1 MPIFHLI
8 SRRCALAT
16 HKLGALAILAVLFST
31 MPAAAL
37 GEPLGVPQWIGIN
50 EFRGGVNLRWFRVQG
65 AVQYIVQRRVGEIGE
80 YQVMSR
86 VSNPVYDDFMTTAG
100 QIYFY
105 RVVPVDSEGTAGP
118 ASVERFYE
126 ILQPEPESLES
137 PMWSV
142 SHVRPDGIALA
153 WGHGNPDHVLAYNL
167 YRKGPEDSTF
177 SLIISSLDVNH
188 LDRDIT
194 RGETYDYVITA
205 LDRKLQESNNS
216 QVLTIA
222 FAEEKQLSV
231 SNERLANIKTLEE
244 VIRPTELISLYTWEE
259 YGFISPV
266 DVDYRADE
274 QLLYVSDAGTG
285 LITVIG
291 SRGGVLQRLGG
302 MGDSPWEFERLLG
315 IALAKDGS
323 VYAVDAY
330 RGDVVVFSPQGSFQM
345 RIRLEGEVLDYF
357 GPGLMIRFPWFR
369 FGLVDLAVGP
379 DDSLFIVDNPNGWIY
394 HLDQTGDLIDVIA
407 ERGYEPGQMQYP
419 TFIAFTGEGNFFI
432 ADTMN
437 SRIQM
442 FDGSGVSAGVVGE
455 KGLGI
460 GQFMR
465 PKGVAVDGSGF
476 LYVADSYLNVV
487 QVFDTE
493 GELVALLGNEKGLPI
508 DLGSPNGLVFV
519 PPDTLIVCE
528 KLSRRVQIRRV
539 PVDLIHQFSGRNNT
553 TDSLP

>member
-1 MPIFHLI
+1 MLSMSLI
-8 SRRCALAT
+8 GKRSYRCLALA
-16 HKLGALAILAVLFST
+16 LFPAIIAMILVSENT
-31 MPAAAL
+31 MGSQEVGLDSPK
-37 GEPLGVPQWIGIN
+37 WIGIN

-65 AVQYIVQRRVGEIGE
+65 AVGYLVQRRVGGTGV
-80 YQVMSR
+80 YSVLSR
-86 VSNPVYDDFMTTAG
+86 VTNPVYDDFMTTAG

-105 RVVPVDSEGTAGP
+105 RIVPMDREGAAGP
-118 ASVERFYE
+118 VSVERFFK
-126 ILQPEPESLES
+126 ILQPEPESLEP
-137 PMWSV
+137 PMWST

-153 WGHGNPDHVLAYNL
+153 WDHGNPDHVLAYNL

-177 SLIISSLDVNH
+177 SLISSSLDINY
-188 LDRDIT
+188 LDRNIT
-194 RGETYDYVITA
+194 RGETYRYVITA

-244 VIRPTELISLYTWEE
+244 VIIPTELVNLFTWEE

-266 DVDYRADE
+266 DVDYRTDN
-274 QLLYVSDAGTG
+274 QRLYVSDAGTG

-291 SRGGVLQRLGG
+291 SRGEVLQRLGG

-315 IALAKDGS
+315 IALAGDGS

-330 RGDVVVFSPQGSFQM
+330 RGEVVVFSPQGGFQR
-345 RIRLEGEVLDYF
+345 RIRLKDEVRDYF
-357 GPGLMIRFPWFR
+357 GPGMMIRFPWFR
-369 FGLVDLAVGP
+369 FGLVDLAVGL
-379 DDSLFIVDNPNGWIY
+379 DDSLFVVDNPNGWIY
-394 HLDQTGDLIDVIA
+394 HLDERDDLVDVIA

-419 TFIAFTGEGNFFI
+419 TFIAFTGGGNFFV

-437 SRIQM
+437 SRVQM
-442 FDGSGVSAGVVGE
+442 FDGSSDSAGVVGG

-460 GQFMR
+460 GQFIR

-493 GELVALLGNEKGLPI
+493 GEFVALLGNERGLPI

-539 PVDLIHQFSGRNNT
+539 PVDLIHKFPGR
-553 TDSLP
+553 

>member
-1 MPIFHLI
+1 M
-8 SRRCALAT
+8 SRRCVPAS
-16 HKLGALAILAVLFST
+16 HILGAIAILAVLFPT
-31 MPAAAL
+31 MSAPAL
-37 GEPLGVPQWIGIN
+37 GEPLDAPKWIGIN

-65 AVQYIVQRRVGEIGE
+65 AVGYLVQRRVGDTGV
-80 YQVMSR
+80 YSVLSR
-86 VSNPVYDDFMTTAG
+86 VTNPVYDDFMTTAG

-105 RVVPVDSEGTAGP
+105 RIVPMDREGNAGP
-118 ASVERFYE
+118 ASVERFFE
-126 ILQPEPESLES
+126 ILQPEPESLEP
-137 PMWSV
+137 PMWSA

-153 WGHGNPDHVLAYNL
+153 WDHGNPDHVLAYNL

-177 SLIISSLDVNH
+177 SLISSSLDINY
-188 LDRDIT
+188 LDRNIT
-194 RGETYDYVITA
+194 RGETYRYVITA

-244 VIRPTELISLYTWEE
+244 VIIPTELVNLFTWEE

-266 DVDYRADE
+266 DVDYRTDD
-274 QLLYVSDAGTG
+274 QRLYVSDAGTG

-291 SRGGVLQRLGG
+291 SRGEVLQRLGG
-302 MGDSPWEFERLLG
+302 MGESPWEFERLLG
-315 IALAKDGS
+315 IALAGDGS

-330 RGDVVVFSPQGSFQM
+330 RGEVVVFSPQGGFQR
-345 RIRLEGEVLDYF
+345 RIRLKDEVRDYF
-357 GPGLMIRFPWFR
+357 GPGMMIRFPWFR
-369 FGLVDLAVGP
+369 FGLVDLAVGL
-379 DDSLFIVDNPNGWIY
+379 DDSLFVVDNPNGWIY
-394 HLDQTGDLIDVIA
+394 HLDERDDLVDVIA

-419 TFIAFTGEGNFFI
+419 TFIAFTGGGNFFV

-437 SRIQM
+437 SRVQM
-442 FDGSGVSAGVVGE
+442 FDGSSDSAGVVGG

-460 GQFMR
+460 GQFIR

-493 GELVALLGNEKGLPI
+493 GEFVALLGNERGLPI

-519 PPDTLIVCE
+519 LPDTLIVCE
-528 KLSRRVQIRRV
+528 KLSRRVQIRKV
-539 PVDLIHQFSGRNNT
+539 PVDLMHQFPGR
-553 TDSLP
+553 

>member
-1 MPIFHLI
+1 MLSMSLI
-8 SRRCALAT
+8 GKRSYRCLALA
-16 HKLGALAILAVLFST
+16 LFPAIIAMILVSENT
-31 MPAAAL
+31 MGSQEVGLDSPK
-37 GEPLGVPQWIGIN
+37 WIGIN

-65 AVQYIVQRRVGEIGE
+65 AVGYLVQRRVGGTGV
-80 YQVMSR
+80 YSVLSR
-86 VSNPVYDDFMTTAG
+86 VTNPVYDDFMTTAG

-105 RVVPVDSEGTAGP
+105 RIVPMDREGAAGP
-118 ASVERFYE
+118 VSVERFFK
-126 ILQPEPESLES
+126 ILQPEPESLEP
-137 PMWSV
+137 PMWST

-153 WGHGNPDHVLAYNL
+153 WDHGNPDHVLAYNL

-177 SLIISSLDVNH
+177 SLISSSLDINY
-188 LDRDIT
+188 LDRNIT
-194 RGETYDYVITA
+194 RGETYRYVITA

-244 VIRPTELISLYTWEE
+244 VIIPTELVNLFTWEE

-266 DVDYRADE
+266 DVDYRTDN
-274 QLLYVSDAGTG
+274 QRLYVSDAGTG

-291 SRGGVLQRLGG
+291 SRGEVLQRLGG

-315 IALAKDGS
+315 IALAGDGS

-330 RGDVVVFSPQGSFQM
+330 RGEVVVFSPQGGFQR
-345 RIRLEGEVLDYF
+345 RIRLKDEVRDYF
-357 GPGLMIRFPWFR
+357 GPDMKVRFPWFR
-369 FGLVDLAVGP
+369 FGLIDLAVGP
-379 DDSLFIVDNPNGWIY
+379 DDSLFVVDNPNGWIY
-394 HLDQTGDLIDVIA
+394 HLDERDDLVDVIA

-419 TFIAFTGEGNFFI
+419 TFIAFTGGGNFFV

-437 SRIQM
+437 SRVQM
-442 FDGSGVSAGVVGE
+442 FDGSSDSAGVVGG

-460 GQFMR
+460 GQFIR

-493 GELVALLGNEKGLPI
+493 GEFVALLGNERGLPI

-539 PVDLIHQFSGRNNT
+539 PVDLIHKFPGR
-553 TDSLP
+553 